1 MKKFFLTFFIFSLI
15 GLLFF
20 RPLFLKREIEI
31 DVKDSF
37 QIKAIYYE
45 HGFPMTKLIKYE
57 PTPISYN
64 EPKEYQLAIYPINFP
79 VNLGITSDYGDV
91 INMAGNRKV
100 DIFKKDMHDVKKLY
114 SIENPNKIIFNVKA
128 QNYIVIRLLQGAVS
142 VEFNGKKTYIDSK
155 KGQIIFPIYLFDIT
169 NKIKISPE
177 SKKIIV
183 QFWNGEEIIKIVKID
198 YLGVLLNCL
207 ILILYVLILS
217 IILTFS
223 SSLFLKHF
231 STIFTSLLIYL
242 LAYFP
247 GSYTYDSWVQILQV
261 IGIMPFNDWHTL
273 LHTISIGIVLKVF
286 HHIASYS
293 LFQIIFASILFA
305 WILSKLKF
313 KNLKLALFLVFAFP
327 TTGLLLIN
335 AWKDTYYSL
344 SLIWFSFLIYFA
356 YQDKNYL
363 KSSLNLLAFVISAM
377 LVILFRH
384 NGILVIIPV
393 LIIMLFVFKE
403 QFKKLLIITSSIILL
418 FIIYQII
425 AFNILKI
432 EKGGVRYLK
441 VIDIISTYIV
451 EGYKFDEKE
460 RKILEEIIP
469 VKDIE
474 KSKNKCYY
482 YTLSNSHKLIEYN
495 HEILKILLKAIIKDI
510 KPLIENM
517 ICSSR
522 FIWNPKVRT
531 YFFSYTR
538 DDYIYS
544 NVYQVGLY
552 PDSKL
557 PHIQTII
564 EVSLKALTSILI
576 SKPLFKPITYILILL
591 IVFLVNKNLR
601 IVLLPSLLNTL
612 VILFL
617 SQINHFR
624 FLLSDYL
631 ITLFLIFYFLKPN
644 AFK

>member
-31 DVKDSF
+31 DIKDSF

-64 EPKEYQLAIYPINFP
+64 EPKEYQLIIYPINFP

-231 STIFTSLLIYL
+231 STTFTSLLIYL

-286 HHIASYS
+286 HHIAFYS

-313 KNLKLALFLVFAFP
+313 KNL
-327 TTGLLLIN
+327 N
-335 AWKDTYYSL
+335 
-344 SLIWFSFLIYFA
+344 
-356 YQDKNYL
+356 
-363 KSSLNLLAFVISAM
+363 
-377 LVILFRH
+377 
-384 NGILVIIPV
+384 
-393 LIIMLFVFKE
+393 
-403 QFKKLLIITSSIILL
+403 
-418 FIIYQII
+418 
-425 AFNILKI
+425 
-432 EKGGVRYLK
+432 
-441 VIDIISTYIV
+441 
-451 EGYKFDEKE
+451 
-460 RKILEEIIP
+460 
-469 VKDIE
+469 
-474 KSKNKCYY
+474 
-482 YTLSNSHKLIEYN
+482 
-495 HEILKILLKAIIKDI
+495 
-510 KPLIENM
+510 
-517 ICSSR
+517 
-522 FIWNPKVRT
+522 
-531 YFFSYTR
+531 
-538 DDYIYS
+538 
-544 NVYQVGLY
+544 
-552 PDSKL
+552 
-557 PHIQTII
+557 
-564 EVSLKALTSILI
+564 
-576 SKPLFKPITYILILL
+576 
-591 IVFLVNKNLR
+591 
-601 IVLLPSLLNTL
+601 
-612 VILFL
+612 
-617 SQINHFR
+617 
-624 FLLSDYL
+624 
-631 ITLFLIFYFLKPN
+631 
-644 AFK
+644 